1 MIVCSAGVRAALAV
15 GGCWAGLGWANVAVA
30 QGVVA
35 PVAGEQG
42 ALAQGAAGQIGPP
55 DMLAPRPG
63 ITVPWPDAAA
73 VPGAAVADAVMAGD
87 VRYTVTLT
95 GLDDRLAPRFRT
107 ESALFK
113 GRGAIANLAQ
123 INRRAADDRDLID
136 LLLRSLGYYGGRTVT
151 TISPG
156 ITPGTPVAVTLAVDP
171 GPLYHVA
178 EVKLDMPPNTP
189 AGLVEGGIGI
199 KAGDPLGAA
208 AIAAGQD
215 GLKAYLSVRG
225 HPFATIDPP
234 EIEVDHVTRTATL
247 TQHVDPGAAG
257 RFGRIRVDGKS
268 VVGQAG
274 IERLARW
281 HPGDPYTAADL
292 DDLRRALIATG
303 LVGGVTLAPVAAGP
317 ASDGGETIDV
327 VVHTDTAPLRTV
339 AATGGYSTSQGA
351 RLEASWEHRN
361 LLPPNGAVTF
371 RAIAAEHEQLLG
383 VELRRQN
390 WRTRDTT
397 LVFDLFGDSAT
408 QDAFNA
414 RTVQIGATIERETN
428 LIWQKQWYYS
438 LGTQALISIERD
450 KSAPNNPLKTY
461 YIVATPASLTYD
473 GSNNLLDPTRGFR
486 LTGRA
491 SPELSFAS
499 GTFPYIKLQIE
510 ATKYVPLTDRI
521 TLAARGHLGTIA
533 GASKGDIAPSRRFYA
548 GGGGSVRGYG
558 YQAVGP
564 KDADGSP
571 RGGDSVVEGSVEAR
585 FRLGDF
591 GVVPFFDAGEIDTAT
606 IPRFRDV
613 RYGAGIGARYYTS
626 FGPVRIDVA
635 TPINPQKGDA
645 RVQFYVSIGQAF

>member
-1 MIVCSAGVRAALAV
+1 MIVCSAGARAALAV
-15 GGCWAGLGWANVAVA
+15 GGCCAGLGWAGVVVA
-30 QGVVA
+30 QGVVVA
-35 PVAGEQG
+35 PAGV
-42 ALAQGAAGQIGPP
+42 P
-55 DMLAPRPG
+55 DLLAPRPG

-73 VPGAAVADAVMAGD
+73 APGAAVADAVTSGD
-87 VRYTVTLT
+87 VRYTVALA

-113 GRGAIANLAQ
+113 GRGAVANLAQ

-151 TISPG
+151 TIVA
-156 ITPGTPVAVTLAVDP
+156 GTAGAPVAVTLTVDE

-178 EVKLDMPPNTP
+178 EVRLVTPPGTP
-189 AGLVEGGIGI
+189 EGLVEGGIGI

-215 GLKAYLSVRG
+215 GLKAYLATRG
-225 HPFATIDPP
+225 HPFATIEPP
-234 EIEVDHVTRTATL
+234 EIEVDHATRTATL

-303 LVGGVTLAPVAAGP
+303 LVGGVTLAPVAAGRT
-317 ASDGGETIDV
+317 ADGGETIDV

-383 VELRRQN
+383 AELRRQN
-390 WRTRDTT
+390 WRSRDTT
-397 LVFDLFGDSAT
+397 LVFDVFGDSAT

-414 RTVQIGATIERETN
+414 RTIQVGATIERETN

-450 KSAPNNPLKTY
+450 KSAPGNPLKTY
-461 YIVATPASLTYD
+461 YIAATPASLTYD

-499 GTFPYIKLQIE
+499 GTFPYVKLQVE
-510 ATKYVPLTDRI
+510 ATKYVPLSDRI
-521 TLAARGHLGTIA
+521 TFAARGHLGTIA

-558 YQAVGP
+558 YQGVGP
-564 KDADGSP
+564 KDVDGSP
-571 RGGDSVVEGSVEAR
+571 RGGDSIAEASVEAR
-585 FRLGDF
+585 FRFGDF